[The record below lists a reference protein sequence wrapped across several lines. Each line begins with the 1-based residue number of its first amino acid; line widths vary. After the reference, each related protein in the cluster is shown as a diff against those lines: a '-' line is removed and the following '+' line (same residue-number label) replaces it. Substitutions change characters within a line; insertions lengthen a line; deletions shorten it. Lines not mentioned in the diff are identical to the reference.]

1 MRLFLSSLLL
11 AGAAVGPA
19 SADPALQQ
27 AIARD
32 YATSLRP
39 LWDHFHRN
47 PELSTLEVKTAAR
60 LAQELRALGIDVTEK
75 VGGTGLVGVVRNGN
89 GPTALIRADM
99 DGLPVEEKS
108 GLPNASKIRQTDI
121 DGVEKP
127 VMHACGHDTH
137 ITALVGTARQLLA
150 NKSKWQGTLVL
161 VAQPAEERVRGA
173 SAMLKDGLYTRFPKP
188 DYALAFH
195 VDSSLPEGVI
205 RVPEGTAY
213 SSSDNFSIIV
223 HGQGAHGASPHRGKD
238 PVLLAS
244 EIVVALQQLVSR
256 EKPPLEAGV
265 VTVGSIHGGTKH
277 NIIPDQVELL
287 LTVRSNSE
295 AVRAQLLDGIKR
307 IAQNMGRVAG
317 LPEDKLPEVNPPSEA
332 TPVTSNDPDTA
343 RRLKAVLLAGLG
355 ADRVTDTPRDNM
367 GAEDFAFF
375 VAPDTGVKGVYFQVG
390 GTPPADFARE
400 KAGGAPVPSHHSP
413 LFKISPEPTIKTGV
427 AAMVLAVYDLLPKR

>member
-1 MRLFLSSLLL
+1 MRLVLASLLL
-11 AGAAVGPA
+11 AGVAVGPA
-19 SADPALQQ
+19 SADPALQE

-32 YATSLRP
+32 YSTSLAP
-39 LWDHFHRN
+39 LWDYFHRN

-60 LAQELRALGIDVTEK
+60 LAQELRALGIPVTEK
-75 VGGTGLVGVVRNGN
+75 VGGTGIVGVIRNGN
-89 GPTALIRADM
+89 GPTVLIRADM

-108 GLPNASKIRQTDI
+108 GLPNASRLRQTDI

-150 NKSKWQGTLVL
+150 HRDKWQGTVVL
-161 VAQPAEERVRGA
+161 IGQPAEERVRGA

-195 VDSSLPEGVI
+195 VDSSLPAGVI

-223 HGQGAHGASPHRGKD
+223 HGVGAHGASPHRGKD

-256 EKPPLEAGV
+256 EKSPLEAGV
-265 VTVGSIHGGTKH
+265 VTVGSIHGGTKN

-287 LTVRSNSE
+287 LTVRSNNE
-295 AVRAQLLDGIKR
+295 AVRAQLLDGIRR

-317 LPEDKLPEVNPPSEA
+317 LPEDKLPEVHPPEES
-332 TPVTSNDPDTA
+332 TPVTSNDPETA
-343 RRLKAVLLAGLG
+343 RRVKAALVAGLG
-355 ADRVTDTPRDNM
+355 ADAVTEKPRDNM
-367 GAEDFAFF
+367 GAEDFAYLS
-375 VAPDTGVKGVYFQVG
+375 APETGVKGVYFQIG
-390 GTPPADFARE
+390 GTSPEDFARE

-413 LFKISPEPTIKTGV
+413 LFKIAPEPTIKTGV
-427 AAMVLAVYDLLPKR
+427 AAMVLAVYDLMPGR

>member
-32 YATSLRP
+32 YATSLGP

-89 GPTALIRADM
+89 GPTVLIRADM

-295 AVRAQLLDGIKR
+295 AVRAQLLDGIR
-307 IAQNMGRVAG
+307 RVAQNMGRVAG

-355 ADRVTDTPRDNM
+355 ADRVTDMPRDNM